1 MPKLGMTMIE
11 GVLMSWLVEA
21 GGAVEEG
28 RPLFVVE
35 TDKVEQE
42 VEAPTS
48 GVLRDPEPTDR
59 VYEVG
64 ERIGTIEPA

>member
-1 MPKLGMTMIE
+1 MPKLGMAMVE
-11 GVLMSWLVEA
+11 GILVTWLVEA
-21 GGAVEEG
+21 GAQVAEG

-42 VEAPTS
+42 VEAPIS
-48 GVLRDPEPTDR
+48 GVLRDPAPIDC

-64 ERIGTIEPA
+64 ERIGTIDLG